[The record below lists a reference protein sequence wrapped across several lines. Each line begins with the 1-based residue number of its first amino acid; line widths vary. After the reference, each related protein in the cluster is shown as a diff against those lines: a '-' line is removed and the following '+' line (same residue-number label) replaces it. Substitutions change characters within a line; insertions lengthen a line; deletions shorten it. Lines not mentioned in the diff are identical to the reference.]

1 MNFDDLSRERER
13 VLSEATTDILITSL
27 LIILAEWED
36 ADMSDN
42 ARLVHAWT
50 CEELE
55 KRVPAIVPIV
65 LDLIESSPEMRYGQ
79 MIIFALGEVEEN

>member
-27 LIILAEWED
+27 LIILTEWED
-36 ADMSDN
+36 DDMSDN

-55 KRVPAIVPIV
+55 KRVPAITPIV
-65 LDLIESSPEMRYGQ
+65 LDFIESSPEMRYGQ
-79 MIIFALGEVEEN
+79 MIILALGIVDKS